1 MEGDELRARRGP
13 ARGGVNISETFIRR
27 PIATSLTQGTS
38 FFQMADYEKEVAHA
52 VARDPN
58 VDSLM
63 ASVGGTT
70 LGLPSP
76 LRRGLVDGSV

>member
-1 MEGDELRARRGP
+1 MSIP
-13 ARGGVNISETFIRR
+13 ETFIRR

-38 FFQMADYEKEVAHA
+38 FFQMADYEKEVADA

-63 ASVGGTT
+63 ASLGGTT